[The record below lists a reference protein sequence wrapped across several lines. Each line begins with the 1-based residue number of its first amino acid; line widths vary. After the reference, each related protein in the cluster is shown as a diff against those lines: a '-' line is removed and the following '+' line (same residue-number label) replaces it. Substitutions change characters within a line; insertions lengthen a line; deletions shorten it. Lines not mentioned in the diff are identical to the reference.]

1 MDKLLNKKRKKD
13 LIVIAV
19 ATMILISMFV
29 LKHYSDKKVWNDGR
43 CRECGTEQTLVDV
56 TVNTTGTGKSTNG
69 FFHHSYIYECENCK
83 KTIEINK

>member
-43 CRECGTEQTLVDV
+43 CRECGTE
-56 TVNTTGTGKSTNG
+56 
-69 FFHHSYIYECENCK
+69 
-83 KTIEINK
+83 